1 MKTWMTVA
9 IGMALV
15 LSNGAVAKASTHHSS
30 SSSHHS
36 GGRHS
41 SGDSHHSGGSHYS
54 SSRYHSSGGHHLSS
68 GHHSNRTYY
77 GSKLSRKAAGVP
89 RDAKGR
95 IERSSQAKSAFK
107 SQHACPSTGKRSGA
121 CSGYVIDHV
130 TPLKRGGADS
140 SSNMQWQTKEAAK
153 AKDKVE

>member
-1 MKTWMTVA
+1 MKTWMTVV

-15 LSNGAVAKASTHHSS
+15 LSTGAVAKASTHHYP

-36 GGRHS
+36 GGSHRS
-41 SGDSHHSGGSHYS
+41 SSSHHSI
-54 SSRYHSSGGHHLSS
+54 GH
-68 GHHSNRTYY
+68 YY
-77 GSKLSRKAAGVP
+77 GSKFSRKAAGVP
-89 RDAKGR
+89 RDSKGR

-107 SQHACPSTGKRSGA
+107 SQHACPSTRKRSGA